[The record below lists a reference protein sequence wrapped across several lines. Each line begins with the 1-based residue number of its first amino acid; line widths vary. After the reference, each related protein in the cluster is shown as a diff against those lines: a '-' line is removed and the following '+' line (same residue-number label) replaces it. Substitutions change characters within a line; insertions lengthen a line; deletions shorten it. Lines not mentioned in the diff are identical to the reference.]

1 MNRHKQVCAVR
12 SAHKESFLVIYF
24 ETHGNNFEEMH
35 DITNNLN
42 PLETHERETSSAAIS
57 KGIDIIN
64 EHYKKIKLNKNL
76 PRNPIFKELVKTG
89 AYNFKVAPL
98 RNGRRLDKDGKN
110 MMVMILAFDESRN
123 RWRQVGFSWLPF

>member
-1 MNRHKQVCAVR
+1 MNQ
-12 SAHKESFLVIYF
+12 ESFLVIYF

-89 AYNFKVAPL
+89 AYNFK
-98 RNGRRLDKDGKN
+98 DKDGKN